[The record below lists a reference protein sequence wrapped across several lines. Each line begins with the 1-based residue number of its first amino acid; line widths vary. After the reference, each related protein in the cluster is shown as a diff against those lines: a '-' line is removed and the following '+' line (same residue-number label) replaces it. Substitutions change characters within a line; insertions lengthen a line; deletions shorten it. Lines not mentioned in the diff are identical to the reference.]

1 MLDIDARARRDWRV
15 RWITDSPHSDVRRRH
30 DRASIRRRG
39 AYFRAPAAAYAIACD
54 AAGAWPLK
62 LACKVVDTGL
72 TMPERILALSRE
84 VSDVAKRNVSDL
96 QRITGRTKILALNSL
111 IEAGR
116 AGQAGRGFA
125 VVAKE
130 IGEFSAE
137 VNRVTDGL
145 QGALATRLSELD
157 RLGKQLITNIRGTRL
172 ADLALNMIE
181 IIDRNLY
188 ERSCDVRWWATDS
201 AVVDCAADPSAER
214 RAHASRRLG
223 VILDSYTVYLDL
235 WVVDARGTVLAN
247 GRPDRYP
254 NAAGRQV
261 GHESWFRQAMA
272 TQDGSAFAVADI
284 ARNDGLEGRSV
295 ATYAAAIRA
304 GGETHGPISGV
315 LGIFFDWEGQAQA
328 VVDGVRLL
336 DEERPRTRQLILDA
350 KHRVLA
356 ASDRR
361 GILTETFPL
370 DTGNRTMGSYGDGK
384 GTVVGFALT
393 PGYETYAGLGWYGVL
408 VQRQA

>member
-1 MLDIDARARRDWRV
+1 
-15 RWITDSPHSDVRRRH
+15 
-30 DRASIRRRG
+30 
-39 AYFRAPAAAYAIACD
+39 
-54 AAGAWPLK
+54 
-62 LACKVVDTGL
+62 
-72 TMPERILALSRE
+72 MPERILALSRE
-84 VSDVAKRNVSDL
+84 VSDVARRNVLDL

-157 RLGKQLITNIRGTRL
+157 RLGTQLVTNVRGTRL

-201 AVVDCAADPSAER
+201 AVVDCAAKPTPAR
-214 RAHASRRLG
+214 CAHASRRLG

-235 WVVDARGTVLAN
+235 WVVDVHGTVIAN

-254 NAAGRQV
+254 HAVGRRVQD
-261 GHESWFRQAMA
+261 EFWFRQAMG
-272 TQDGSAFAVADI
+272 THDGSAFAVADI
-284 ARNDGLEGRSV
+284 ARNEGLGGRSV

-304 GGETHGPISGV
+304 GGETHGAVTGV

-336 DEERPRTRQLILDA
+336 DEERPRTRQMILDA
-350 KHRVLA
+350 RHRVIA
-356 ASDRR
+356 ASDGR
-361 GILTETFPL
+361 GILTETVRL
-370 DTGNRTMGSYGDGK
+370 ETGNRTMGSYRDGT
-384 GTVVGFALT
+384 GAVVGFALT
-393 PGYETYAGLGWYGVL
+393 PGYETYQGLGWYGVL
-408 VQRQA
+408 VQRQG